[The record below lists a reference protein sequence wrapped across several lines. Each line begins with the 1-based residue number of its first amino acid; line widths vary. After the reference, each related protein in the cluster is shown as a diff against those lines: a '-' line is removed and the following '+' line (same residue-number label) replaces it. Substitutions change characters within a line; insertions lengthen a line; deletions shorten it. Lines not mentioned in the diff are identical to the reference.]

1 MNTGQTSPVELTLSL
16 IAAVVFVWILVG
28 DQTGT
33 SAAQTIFTGPA
44 PSVLNSDDVDML
56 RLRFEAGARS
66 HWHSHSQGQLL
77 LVEEGRGRTQV
88 RGEPVRE
95 MLPGIPVYAGPR
107 VAHWHG
113 AAPDQSMI
121 QLTIHSGEVEWME
134 AVSDEEYLAT
144 PAP

>member
-1 MNTGQTSPVELTLSL
+1 MNKSRTSLVELTLSL

-28 DQTGT
+28 DQSGT
-33 SAAQTIFTGPA
+33 TAAQSIFTCPS

-66 HWHSHSQGQLL
+66 HWHSHSQDQLL
-77 LVEEGRGRTQV
+77 LVEEARGRTQV
-88 RGEPVRE
+88 RGEPLRE
-95 MLPGIPVYAGPR
+95 MLPEAPVYAGPR

-121 QLTIHSGEVEWME
+121 QLTIHSGEVEWMD